1 VAATTY
7 WEQDD
12 LTDSSSLTEDRLLAE
27 AMLARD
33 RKAAAE
39 FVQRFSDPLVAYV
52 RSRLQPRWEEVDDIV
67 QDTFLTALRSIHS
80 YRGEAPMRAWIL
92 GIARH
97 KVEDHYRERLRHTVV
112 PEETADLELLDD
124 PGFDSMLDRASGEER
139 TASILRALPEH
150 YRVVLL
156 WRYWEQRSAAEMAAM
171 TGKTVKGVERLLS
184 RAREEFGLRWRRKQK
199 EAAA

>member
-1 VAATTY
+1 
-7 WEQDD
+7 
-12 LTDSSSLTEDRLLAE
+12 LTETNSLAADLLLAE

-39 FVQRFSDPLVAYV
+39 FVQRFSGPLAGYV
-52 RSRLQPRWEEVDDIV
+52 RSRLQPRWEDVDDIV
-67 QDTFLTALRSIHS
+67 QDTFLTALRSINN

-97 KVEDHYRERLRHTVV
+97 KVEEHYRERLRHSVV
-112 PEETADLELLDD
+112 PEETADTELMEDPGLDALLDRT
-124 PGFDSMLDRASGEER
+124 SAEER

-156 WRYWEQRSAAEMAAM
+156 WRYWEQRSAAEMAAV
-171 TGKTVKGVERLLS
+171 TGKTVKGVERLLA
-184 RAREEFGLRWRRKQK
+184 RAREEFGARWRGKQK